1 MDQKKSVIAAK
12 AALALAFLAI
22 PAKSFAFVPL
32 VCDLCTVGVVA
43 GLAVSRY
50 LGVDDS
56 VVGVWIGAVVVALIA
71 MTNAYLENKNVRFK
85 FRDTLIALSYA
96 GFTGASLYLAGVIGL
111 PRNVFFKISQ
121 NFAEFVPSIVA
132 DKILLSS
139 VAGAI
144 VLVAAS
150 KFYQF
155 LKAKNGGKAHF
166 PFEKVFIPLASLAA
180 TSAVFYFVTLK

>member
-1 MDQKKSVIAAK
+1 MHTKKAVVSAK
-12 AALALAFLAI
+12 AALALALLAI

-32 VCDLCTVGVVA
+32 ICDLCTVGVVA

-56 VVGVWIGAVVVALIA
+56 VVGVWVGAVVVALIA
-71 MTNAYLENKNVRFK
+71 MTNAYLEKKNIRFK
-85 FRDTLIALSYA
+85 FRDTVIALSYV
-96 GFTGASLYLAGVIGL
+96 GFTGASLYLAGVVGL
-111 PRNVFFKISQ
+111 PRNVFFKVSPD
-121 NFAEFVPSIVA
+121 FAGVVPAIVA
-132 DKILLSS
+132 DKILVSS
-139 VAGAI
+139 VIGGL
-144 VLVAAS
+144 VLMGAS

-180 TSAVFYFVTLK
+180 TSAAFYFVTLK

>member
-1 MDQKKSVIAAK
+1 MNKKNAVVSAK
-12 AALALAFLAI
+12 AALALALLAL
-22 PAKSFAFVPL
+22 PAKSFALVPL
-32 VCDLCTVGVVA
+32 ICDLCTVGVVA

-85 FRDTLIALSYA
+85 FRDTVIALSYV

-111 PRNVFFKISQ
+111 PRNVFFKVSQ
-121 NFAEFVPSIVA
+121 DFAGFVPSIIA
-132 DKILLSS
+132 DKILVSS
-139 VAGAI
+139 AVGAI
-144 VLVAAS
+144 VLVASS

-155 LKAKNGGKAHF
+155 LKAKNGGRAHF
-166 PFEKVFIPLASLAA
+166 PFEKVLIPLASLAA
-180 TSAVFYFVTLK
+180 TSAAFYFVTLK

>member
-1 MDQKKSVIAAK
+1 MNQKNAVITAK
-12 AALALAFLAI
+12 AALAIALIAI

-32 VCDLCTVGVVA
+32 ICDLCTVGVVA

-85 FRDTLIALSYA
+85 FRDTVIALSYV
-96 GFTGASLYLAGVIGL
+96 GFTGASLYVAGVIGL
-111 PRNVFFKISQ
+111 PRNVFFKI
-121 NFAEFVPSIVA
+121 PSIFA

-166 PFEKVFIPLASLAA
+166 PFEKVFIPLASLAV
-180 TSAVFYFVTLK
+180 TSVVFYFVTLK

>member
-1 MDQKKSVIAAK
+1 MNQKKALVSAK

-32 VCDLCTVGVVA
+32 ICDLCTVGVVA

-85 FRDTLIALSYA
+85 FRDTVIALSYV

-111 PRNVFFKISQ
+111 PRNVFFKVSQ
-121 NFAEFVPSIVA
+121 EFAGVIPAIVA
-132 DKILLSS
+132 DKILVSS
-139 VAGAI
+139 VVGAL
-144 VLVAAS
+144 VLVGAS

-166 PFEKVFIPLASLAA
+166 PFEKVFIPLASLAV
-180 TSAVFYFVTLK
+180 TSAAFYFVTR

>member
-1 MDQKKSVIAAK
+1 MNQKNIAVSAK
-12 AALALAFLAI
+12 AALALALLAF

-32 VCDLCTVGVVA
+32 ICDLCTVGVVA

-71 MTNAYLENKNVRFK
+71 MTNAYLEKKDIRFK
-85 FRDTLIALSYA
+85 FRDSVIALSYV
-96 GFTGASLYLAGVIGL
+96 GFTGASLYWAGVIGL
-111 PRNVFFKISQ
+111 PRNVFFKISPD
-121 NFAEFVPSIVA
+121 FTGAVPAIVG
-132 DKILLSS
+132 DKILISS
-139 VAGAI
+139 VVGAF
-144 VLVAAS
+144 VLVGAS

-166 PFEKVFIPLASLAA
+166 PFEKVFIPLSSLAA
-180 TSAVFYFVTLK
+180 TSAAFYFVTR

>member
-1 MDQKKSVIAAK
+1 MNKKNAVVSAK
-12 AALALAFLAI
+12 AALALALLAL
-22 PAKSFAFVPL
+22 PAKSFALVPL
-32 VCDLCTVGVVA
+32 ICDLCTVGVVA

-85 FRDTLIALSYA
+85 FRDTVIALSYV
-96 GFTGASLYLAGVIGL
+96 GFTGASLYWAGVIGL
-111 PRNVFFKISQ
+111 PRNVFFGIPQ
-121 NFAEFVPSIVA
+121 NLAGFVPTIVA
-132 DKILLSS
+132 DKILVSS
-139 VAGAI
+139 AVGAI
-144 VLVAAS
+144 VLVASS

-166 PFEKVFIPLASLAA
+166 PFEKVFIPLASLVA
-180 TSAVFYFVTLK
+180 TSAAFYFVTLK